1 MTEHNEELLVAFF
14 NNAQDAAEHWAEV
27 RIKEIEH
34 PNPVKDLTHAEIEA
48 LRKLIETETGRQALE
63 KLLIDCGRSNFFS
76 VLTSIDGYTFDKSLE
91 IVNVETLQPLK
102 DHPISPYFTL
112 YCREVDRLNE

>member
-27 RIKEIEH
+27 RIEEIEH
-34 PNPVKDLTHAEIEA
+34 PNPKKDLTPAEIKI
-48 LRKLIETETGRQALE
+48 LQNLIETKVGREALE
-63 KLLIDCGRSNFFS
+63 KLLVDCGRSNFFS
-76 VLTSIDGYTFDKSLE
+76 VLTSIDGYTFNKSLE
-91 IVNVETLQPLK
+91 LINTQTLQPLK

-112 YCREVDRLNE
+112 YCRELERLNE

>member
-1 MTEHNEELLVAFF
+1 MNEHNEELLEAFF
-14 NNAQDAAEHWAEV
+14 NNAHEAAEHWAEV
-27 RIKEIEH
+27 RIEEIEH
-34 PNPVKDLTHAEIEA
+34 PNSKKYLTHAEIEA

-63 KLLIDCGRSNFFS
+63 KLLVECGRSNFFS

-91 IVNVETLQPLK
+91 IVNVETLEPLK